1 MEFNIL
7 EFDNG
12 LQKIPINSNDSNTEE
27 SNKFFTFI
35 KAENETVESS
45 QKRHPNKPRIPLNND
60 KEIEVEEE
68 EEEINSDEYISSSM
82 LDVDTNTYINQTIV
96 NKSKMELLND
106 NTLDNDYKIKQTNK
120 KEININISPPKD
132 NINNSDYHMINF
144 EENNSIK
151 NINNNN
157 AYDKNNIIPPKKFF
171 DYNSSNNNNSKGKIK
186 ENKEYIIDNE
196 IPPINLNSIN
206 DNKTNNSNNK
216 VKKIKNN
223 KSIDNKI
230 NNNNNIHQKANIDLE
245 KYNNLITKKNNEK
258 NIYKYNK
265 KANSK
270 KNNIN
275 NIINTNTNYNEV
287 KIKRNKNEY
296 SNNYILNEKLLKD
309 LSTTKNGQNYKIL
322 KNSKSIK
329 IEKTKGRLTTSPKIE
344 TTNKNINKSNINLD
358 ILKKLKN
365 NNSKYIIDGDYK
377 NRSSIS
383 KVYIK
388 KVAKNINN
396 IKNNDSPSNKKSK
409 INSSISDYNKKV
421 DLLKNNK
428 INKEIINYLQNKK
441 ILNYKES
448 FDKKEINKGNKSK
461 SKSNGKEK
469 NVKIK
474 SKNKKIQ
481 NIEDKSNKI
490 NLIRKLKCFNS
501 FYPKKTEKKLFKY
514 LNKEQFLTFSNNNI
528 SNNNKP
534 DNSNTIEFNKSID
547 LKKINDLSSKKYKFR
562 IKQKRNL
569 STDIDFIMNN
579 TPDKVYK
586 IYNKNELKNK
596 YLFHIIRKSN
606 TLSNRSQNI
615 DNKKK
620 IKSNNSKFN
629 LRNNNSLYDFSNKF
643 NKNKINAF
651 INDNTFNYI
660 FIPKSNKS
668 SERYYGNYKYNINSL
683 LENRRFN
690 SSSNKKANN
699 DVKIYRKIM
708 KNFYNYRKNNNI
720 NTNIHYQN
728 IYGKNNAMRKT
739 DYKRYSKNNN
749 INYSISNN
757 INNHIN
763 NININT
769 SNNLINFITNITSGE
784 DYHSLSGNIS
794 TKKSIAKKNIKHN
807 LISSIINDPC
817 VPKRKIKKEN
827 DFSNIISNKL
837 IKLYTIDSK
846 FSKKKSLESHNLIN
860 LENKLIKTNDDSKKI
875 KNEINTLSTINNKN
889 NNTKNVY
896 NFRDFIKKINK
907 NNIDSNSFKNNEYKK
922 IKNKKDNNLL
932 NMKNKIFQVNSERN
946 NYKNKNSN
954 NKYNYL
960 NDNKNK
966 KV

>member
-45 QKRHPNKPRIPLNND
+45 QKRHTNMPRIPLNND

-96 NKSKMELLND
+96 NKSKMDLLNE
-106 NTLDNDYKIKQTNK
+106 NNLDNDYKIKQTNK

-132 NINNSDYHMINF
+132 NMINF

-171 DYNSSNNNNSKGKIK
+171 DYSSSNHNNNSKGKIK

-206 DNKTNNSNNK
+206 NNNNKNNNSINK

-223 KSIDNKI
+223 KTIDNKI
-230 NNNNNIHQKANIDLE
+230 NINNVHQKTNIDLE
-245 KYNNLITKKNNEK
+245 KYNNLIIKKNNEN

-275 NIINTNTNYNEV
+275 NNINTNNNEV
-287 KIKRNKNEY
+287 KIKRHKNEY
-296 SNNYILNEKLLKD
+296 SNNYLLNEKLLKD
-309 LSTTKNGQNYKIL
+309 LLIIKKGQNYKIL

-396 IKNNDSPSNKKSK
+396 IKSNDSPSNKKSK

-461 SKSNGKEK
+461 SNGKEK
-469 NVKIK
+469 NAKIK

-534 DNSNTIEFNKSID
+534 DISNTIEFNKSID

-569 STDIDFIMNN
+569 STDIDFITNN
-579 TPDKVYK
+579 TPDKLYK
-586 IYNKNELKNK
+586 IYNKNELKHK
-596 YLFHIIRKSN
+596 YLFHIIRKNN
-606 TLSNRSQNI
+606 TLSNRSQNL
-615 DNKKK
+615 DN
-620 IKSNNSKFN
+620 KSNNSKFN
-629 LRNNNSLYDFSNKF
+629 LRNNNSLYDFSNNF
-643 NKNKINAF
+643 NKYKINSF
-651 INDNTFNYI
+651 INDSTFNYI
-660 FIPKSNKS
+660 VIPKSNKS

-683 LENRRFN
+683 LENRHLN

-708 KNFYNYRKNNNI
+708 KNFYNYRKNNSNNI

-739 DYKRYSKNNN
+739 DYNRYSKNNNHN

-794 TKKSIAKKNIKHN
+794 TKKSITKKNIKHN
-807 LISSIINDPC
+807 LINSIISDPS
-817 VPKRKIKKEN
+817 VPKRKIKKDNE
-827 DFSNIISNKL
+827 FSNIISNKL

-846 FSKKKSLESHNLIN
+846 FTKKNSLESHNLIN
-860 LENKLIKTNDDSKKI
+860 LGNKYIKTNDDLKKI
-875 KNEINTLSTINNKN
+875 KNEINTLSTINSKN
-889 NNTKNVY
+889 NNKNVY
-896 NFRDFIKKINK
+896 NYRNIIKKINK
-907 NNIDSNSFKNNEYKK
+907 NNIDSNSFKNNENKK
-922 IKNKKDNNLL
+922 IKNCKKDNNLL

-946 NYKNKNSN
+946 NKHNH
-954 NKYNYL
+954 L
-960 NDNKNK
+960 NDNKSK